1 MKEKHALIIGASSGI
16 GAATA
21 EQLAR
26 GDWLVTAAARR
37 SERLVAL
44 ASKFP
49 NIRSHQL
56 DATDRSA
63 VEEVVRNLPAVDAL
77 IYAAGHNIPER
88 ELDVL
93 SENDWR
99 QLFDVNVHG
108 AFHAIQAVLPKMRTA
123 GGGLIV
129 LISSISAERGDASG
143 AAYQASKRA
152 LHGLA
157 EAVSFEEGFNRIRT
171 TVIMPG
177 LTRTDFNSLRRTPPS
192 EEARR
197 EFLSAEDVAGAAA
210 YVCNLPSHV
219 FVPSLTIVPTS
230 NPWNR

>member
-21 EQLAR
+21 EQLAK
-26 GDWLVTAAARR
+26 DNWLVTAAARR
-37 SERLVAL
+37 SERLVNL
-44 ASKFP
+44 SSKFP
-49 NIRSHQL
+49 NIRPQEL
-56 DATDRSA
+56 DATDRTA
-63 VEEVVRNLPAVDAL
+63 VEETIRTLPVVDAL
-77 IYAAGHNIPER
+77 IYAAGHNVPER

-93 SENDWR
+93 VESDWR
-99 QLFDVNVHG
+99 QLFDVNVTG
-108 AFHAIQAVLPKMRTA
+108 AFHAIQAVLPKMRAA

-157 EAVSFEEGFNRIRT
+157 EATSFEEGPNHIRT
-171 TVIMPG
+171 TLIMPG
-177 LTRTDFNSLRRTPPS
+177 LTRTDFNSLRRNPPD
-192 EEARR
+192 EEARKK
-197 EFLSAEDVAGAAA
+197 FLSAEDVAGAVV
-210 YVCNLPSHV
+210 YVCKLPSHV

-230 NPWNR
+230 NPWNK